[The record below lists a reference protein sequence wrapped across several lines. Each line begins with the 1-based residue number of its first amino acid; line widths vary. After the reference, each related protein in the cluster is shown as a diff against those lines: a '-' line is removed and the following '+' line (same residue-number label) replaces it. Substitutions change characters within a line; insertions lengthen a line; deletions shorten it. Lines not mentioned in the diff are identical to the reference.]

1 MNQSEPSAVQIRAMQ
16 LGRRRVQAPRQERAR
31 RSFERALDA
40 GAELLAQGG
49 YEGFTISEV
58 CRRAQVSPGALY
70 GRIDS
75 KDTLFLAIH
84 EREMGR
90 ILAEISGILADGPHW
105 QALPV
110 EALVIETVRKLG
122 EHYRRHEAIL
132 RAFIL
137 RSAVDDRVRAEGEA
151 ASARLLVLLSALLL
165 TRRDELARLHA
176 DPEAAVRTASRV
188 VFDSLA
194 WRTAFGMGFAET
206 QAGEGNSAE
215 DWSEHLSQVCSTYLL
230 TASAPHPPGPARP

>member
-1 MNQSEPSAVQIRAMQ
+1 VRIPAISP
-16 LGRRRVQAPRQERAR
+16 LDHTRRVQAPRQERSR
-31 RSFERALDA
+31 RTFERVLDA
-40 GAELLAQGG
+40 GVELLAEGG
-49 YEGFTISEV
+49 YEVFTISEV
-58 CRRAQVSPGALY
+58 CRRARVSPGALY

-90 ILAEISGILADGPHW
+90 ILAEVSAVFADGPYW

-110 EALVIETVRKLG
+110 EDLVIETVRKLG
-122 EHYRRHEAIL
+122 EHYRRHEAVL

-137 RSAVDDRVRAEGEA
+137 RSAVDDRVRADGEA

-176 DPEAAVRTASRV
+176 DPVAAVRTVCRI

-206 QAGEGNSAE
+206 RAGQGSSAE
-215 DWSEHLSQVCSTYLL
+215 DWSEHLSRVCSAYLL
-230 TASAPHPPGPARP
+230 TASAPWADSPLN